1 MEGNK
6 EKSCL
11 NCPDRKLHCHA
22 TCEHHLKRVAKNEQ
36 IRKARR
42 KAVDEESFHRTVHSH
57 NRGKGPRK

>member
-1 MEGNK
+1 MESNK

-22 TCEHHLKRVAKNEQ
+22 TCEHHAKRLERNKQMNE
-36 IRKARR
+36 ARR
-42 KAVDEESFHRTVHSH
+42 KRVDEETFYRAVHSH

>member
-22 TCEHHLKRVAKNEQ
+22 TCEHHLARTERNKKMNE
-36 IRKARR
+36 ARR